1 MSAATLA
8 PARTARDRTEARL
21 LVLEPEQGPLSVCPF
36 SELPSWLDPGD
47 LLVFNDAA
55 TLPASLRAQLG
66 SIPIE
71 LRLAGASPAGYWA
84 VLFGPG
90 SWRQRTETRPPPPLV
105 SVGTVL
111 RLATM
116 QAEVVAIDPRSP
128 RLVELRFSL
137 DGDALWKALYTEGRP
152 IQYAYHRAPLARW
165 SVQNSYGAR
174 PVAMELPAAGRAF
187 TFSTFLALRRRGIG
201 LAWLTHAAGL
211 SSTGDP
217 ALDRRLPLPE
227 QFEIPAITS
236 AAVTRAR
243 AAGRRVL
250 AVGTS
255 VVRALESS
263 ARMGCAAGVTELR
276 LGPTDRLEVV
286 TDLLTG
292 MHVEGESHYELL
304 HTFLHPHRLAQA
316 NRLAAQ
322 EGMYSHEFGDLT
334 LILRRRG
341 AGRLPLSSVA

>member
-1 MSAATLA
+1 MNDVTLA
-8 PARTARDRTEARL
+8 PAQTARDRSAVRL
-21 LVLEPEQGPLSVCPF
+21 LVLDPDEGVRRTCSF
-36 SELPSWLDPGD
+36 SELPALLDPGD
-47 LLVFNDAA
+47 LLVLNDAA

-66 SIPIE
+66 PVPLE
-71 LRLAGASPAGYWA
+71 LRLASASPRGYWA

-90 SWRQRTETRPPPPLV
+90 SWRQRTEDRPPPPLV
-105 SVGTVL
+105 RAGTVL

-116 QAEVVAIDPRSP
+116 EAEVLAVDPRSP

-137 DGDALWKALYTEGRP
+137 EGGAWWKALYAEGRP
-152 IQYAYHRAPLARW
+152 IQYAYHRDPLALW

-174 PVAMELPAAGRAF
+174 PVAFEMPSAGRAF
-187 TFSTFLALRRRGIG
+187 TLATFLALRRRGIE

-227 QFEIPAITS
+227 QFEIPAATS
-236 AAVTRAR
+236 SKVARAR
-243 AAGRRVL
+243 ARGKRVL

-263 ARMGCAAGVTELR
+263 ARLGRAAGITELR
-276 LGPTDRLEVV
+276 LGPADRRTVV

-292 MHVEGESHYELL
+292 MHVPGESHYELL
-304 HTFLHPHRLAQA
+304 HTFAAPERLALA
-316 NRLAAQ
+316 NVRAAQ
-322 EGMYSHEFGDLT
+322 EGLLSHEFGDLT
-334 LILRRRG
+334 LILRKSAARR
-341 AGRLPLSSVA
+341 AA